1 MDAAARWKE
10 EHVERKRNLLFLFT
24 DEQRADTLECYGNT
38 VVQAPNLNGLARRSF
53 VFERPYVTQPVCT
66 PARSSIMTGLYPHTN
81 GCTEN
86 NIPLK
91 PETKT
96 IAEMV
101 SPDYRCGYYGKW
113 HLGDEVVPQHGFERW
128 VSMEDTYR
136 RWFTEGK
143 YLERFSDYYHY
154 LRSHGYEPDEEVGGA
169 PVFSRPMAARL
180 PTEHRKSIWLGRE
193 ASRFI
198 KENADRPFVLY
209 VNFLDPHEY
218 GETPDDLYPRDN
230 LATGPA
236 FLEKPAESA
245 SFLHR
250 TRAEYYASA
259 ARHGNVRDPLD
270 FSTEA
275 AWREVRARYFGSVT
289 LVDQGVG
296 MILEALEE
304 SGQVDN
310 TIVVFTSEHGDMLG
324 DHYMLHKNTMYEESA
339 KVPLIIHVP
348 WLSKDQALLSGP
360 VSQIDLVPTLLDLL
374 GQPIPPELEGESL
387 APVLRGGRTLEG
399 NDVVIQWNGPN
410 NRTIG
415 WDSGLLPRERLRE
428 ICLAPGRT
436 IVSGDG
442 WKLNLV
448 PGDRAELYDLNTD
461 PYEMTNLFDDPTQR
475 DRVRDLAARLQAW
488 QERTCDT
495 APLPALG

>member
-1 MDAAARWKE
+1 MKP
-10 EHVERKRNLLFLFT
+10 NLLFIFT

-38 VVQAPNLNGLARRSF
+38 VVQAPNLNALARRSF

-101 SPDYRCGYYGKW
+101 SPDYLCGYYGKW

-136 RWFTEGK
+136 RSFTEEK
-143 YLERFSDYYHY
+143 YLELFSDYYYY
-154 LRSHGYEPDEEVGGA
+154 LLSQGYEPDEEIGGA
-169 PVFSRPMAARL
+169 LVFGRPMAAKL
-180 PTEHRKSIWLGRE
+180 PMEHKKSVWLGRE

-198 KENADRPFVLY
+198 RENAERPFVLY

-218 GETPDDLYPRDN
+218 GETPDDLYSRDD

-236 FLEKPAESA
+236 FLKKPTESA

-250 TRAEYYASA
+250 TRAEQYASGA
-259 ARHGNVRDPLD
+259 GHVNVRDPLD

-289 LVDQGVG
+289 LVDRGVG
-296 MILEALEE
+296 MILEALED
-304 SGQVDN
+304 SGQAEN

-348 WLSKDQALLSGP
+348 WLSREQELVKGP
-360 VSQIDLVPTLLDLL
+360 VSQIDLVPTLLNLIDQPVPDDLQ
-374 GQPIPPELEGESL
+374 GRSL
-387 APVLRGGRTLEG
+387 APVMRGEGTLKG

-415 WDSGLLPRERLRE
+415 WDSGLLPPEQLRE
-428 ICLAPGRT
+428 ISLAPGRT

-448 PGDRAELYDLNTD
+448 PGDRAELYDLNAD
-461 PYEMTNLFDDPTQR
+461 PYEQVNLAGEPAHR
-475 DRVRDLAARLQAW
+475 ERVRDLASRLRAW
-488 QERTCDT
+488 QERTGDT
-495 APLPALG
+495 ARLSEIR